1 MGKYL
6 MRLDDA
12 SVYRDIQKWERIEN
26 LLDKYHVK
34 PLVGIIP
41 DNQDPSIIQV
51 YPKDEEFW
59 SKVSAWQSKGWSLA
73 LHGCYHRY
81 VTKEGGINPVN
92 KRSEFAGVAYDE
104 QCEKIKHG
112 MQILKEH
119 NVCPDIFFAPSH
131 TFDRYTLLAL
141 KKESNIRVIC
151 DTIAND
157 VYYQD
162 GFYFIPQQSGRVRNL
177 PFAITTFCYHPNMM
191 NEHAFY
197 QLEKFINKNFL
208 KFTNVTHIVMRKR
221 ELSLFDQFLRK
232 MYFLRKR

>member
-12 SVYRDIQKWERIEN
+12 STYGDKQKWKRIEN

-41 DNQDPSIIQV
+41 DNQDPAMLQV
-51 YPKDEEFW
+51 YQKDEQFW
-59 SKVSAWQSKGWSLA
+59 DKVAKWQSKGWNLA

-81 VTKEGGINPVN
+81 VTDEGGINPIN
-92 KRSEFAGVAYDE
+92 RRSEFAGVSYDE
-104 QCEKIKHG
+104 QCEKIRHG
-112 MQILKEH
+112 MQILLEH
-119 NVCPDIFFAPSH
+119 NIFPDIFFAPSH
-131 TFDRYTLLAL
+131 TFDQNTLLAL
-141 KKESNIRVIC
+141 KKESNIRIIC

-162 GFYFIPQQSGRVRNL
+162 GFYFIPQQSGHVRNL